1 MQIDIQKQAAVTVIS
16 PKGPLLGLDVA
27 SLRDSLD
34 EAFRDSLGRVVLDL
48 SRVTY
53 TDSKGL
59 EMIHKLGTDLV
70 DIGRVF
76 RLAGTNETMR
86 EVLAITEVG
95 ALCEQ
100 FDDIGSAVRSF
111 S

>member
-16 PKGPLLGLDVA
+16 PKGPLLGLDVM
-27 SLRDSLD
+27 SLSETLQ
-34 EAFRDSLGRVVLDL
+34 EAMSDSLGRVVLDL

-59 EMIHKLGTDLV
+59 EMIHKFGSELAKA
-70 DIGRVF
+70 GRVF

-95 ALCEQ
+95 PLCEQ
-100 FDDIGSAVRSF
+100 FDDIGTAVRSF